1 MPDPREKLEGLGE
14 TWDSND
20 GMRAALFSNPIS
32 DIILGRYRTRCQ
44 VVLGGINILVSSDIE
59 VRGLCEPVEFPRA
72 ASVNIEEP
80 LEWEHWEP
88 IRCECKVP
96 KERRATRSDI
106 INSAK
111 RLGIDAGIIWA
122 IGQVE
127 TGNCGFYAGASSFL
141 PVRRHR
147 KGSLFAELRMIFRD
161 DNFTSQARMLR
172 DWGFGR
178 WMVLGVN
185 FSHSTVYLSKKDREK
200 LEATCPERLEI
211 LKRDEQENPV
221 FKKPEGFD
229 RIEGLLGR
237 LNESYSHRGAYIY
250 RSETG
255 GDGKTYQQECGYE
268 KDGRRRINLNDM
280 TPNLYRDKIPHT
292 FIDPGGPVQYSRLP
306 SKSALYQFYVDMHT
320 NERVQL
326 RYFEFVVKERT
337 NLHQAMIKLTELIR
351 ARAPQPKIDMAWA
364 RVAQLYNGKRFR
376 LRGYDKKLKAAYKES
391 PVKGRP

>member
-14 TWDSND
+14 TWDSID
-20 GMRAALFSNPIS
+20 GMRAGFFPGTINDL
-32 DIILGRYRTRCQ
+32 ILGVHRTGCQ
-44 VVLGGINILVSSDIE
+44 VVLGGINILVGSDIE

-111 RLGIDAGIIWA
+111 RLGVDAGIIWA

-147 KGSLFAELRMIFRD
+147 KGSLFAELKMIFRD

-185 FSHSTVYLSKKDREK
+185 FSHRTVYLSKKDREK

-211 LKRDEQENPV
+211 LKREEQKDPV

-229 RIEGLLGR
+229 RIEGFLGR
-237 LNESYSHRGAYIY
+237 RNEISSHRGAYIY

-268 KDGRRRINLNDM
+268 EDGRRRINLNDM
-280 TPNLYRDKIPHT
+280 TPNLYRGEIPHT
-292 FIDPGGPVQYSRLP
+292 LIDPGGPVQYSRLP

-326 RYFEFVVKERT
+326 RYFEFVVEERT
-337 NLHQAMIKLTELIR
+337 DLHQAMQDLTHKLHSPSSQSER
-351 ARAPQPKIDMAWA
+351 DEAWQT
-364 RVAQLYNGKRFR
+364 VAFLYNGSKYKV
-376 LRGYDKKLKAAYKES
+376 RGYDEKLKAAYQES

>member
-14 TWDSND
+14 TWDSNA
-20 GMRAALFSNPIS
+20 GK
-32 DIILGRYRTRCQ
+32 Q
-44 VVLGGINILVSSDIE
+44 VVLGAISILVGSNIA
-59 VRGLCEPVEFPRA
+59 VRGRCEPVEFPRA

-88 IRCECKVP
+88 IRSECKVP

-111 RLGIDAGIIWA
+111 RLGVDAGIIWA

-127 TGNCGFYAGASSFL
+127 TGNCGFYAEASSFL

-147 KGSLFAELRMIFRD
+147 KGSSSAELEKIFGD
-161 DNFTSQARMLR
+161 DNFISDAHMLR

-185 FSHSTVYLSKKDREK
+185 FSHRTVYLSKKDRKK

-229 RIEGLLGR
+229 RIEGFLAR
-237 LNESYSHRGAYIY
+237 RNEISSHGGEYIY
-250 RSETG
+250 RCDTG
-255 GDGKTYQQECGYE
+255 GDGKNYQQECGYE
-268 KDGRRRINLNDM
+268 VYGRRRI
-280 TPNLYRDKIPHT
+280 K
-292 FIDPGGPVQYSRLP
+292 
-306 SKSALYQFYVDMHT
+306 
-320 NERVQL
+320 
-326 RYFEFVVKERT
+326 
-337 NLHQAMIKLTELIR
+337 
-351 ARAPQPKIDMAWA
+351 
-364 RVAQLYNGKRFR
+364 
-376 LRGYDKKLKAAYKES
+376 
-391 PVKGRP
+391 

>member
-14 TWDSND
+14 TWDSNA
-20 GMRAALFSNPIS
+20 GK
-32 DIILGRYRTRCQ
+32 Q
-44 VVLGGINILVSSDIE
+44 VVLGAISILVGSNIA
-59 VRGLCEPVEFPRA
+59 VRGRCEPVEFPRA

-88 IRCECKVP
+88 IRSECKVP

-111 RLGIDAGIIWA
+111 RLGVDAGIIWA

-127 TGNCGFYAGASSFL
+127 TGNCGFYAEASSFL

-147 KGSLFAELRMIFRD
+147 KGSSSAELEKIFGD
-161 DNFTSQARMLR
+161 DNFISDAHMLR

-185 FSHSTVYLSKKDREK
+185 FSHRTVYLSKKDRKK

-280 TPNLYRDKIPHT
+280 TPNLYRDEILHT
-292 FIDPGGPVQYSRLP
+292 LIDPGGPVQYFSLP

-337 NLHQAMIKLTELIR
+337 NLHQAMIKLTALIR
-351 ARAPQPKIDMAWA
+351 ACAPQPKIDKAWA
-364 RVAQLYNGKRFR
+364 RVAQLYNGKRFW
-376 LRGYDKKLKAAYKES
+376 LRGYDEKLKAAYQES

>member
-44 VVLGGINILVSSDIE
+44 VVLGGINILVGSDIE

-72 ASVNIEEP
+72 ASVNIEKP

-96 KERRATRSDI
+96 EERRATESDI
-106 INSAK
+106 ENSAK
-111 RLGIDAGIIWA
+111 RLGVDAGIIWA

-141 PVRRHR
+141 PVRRHS
-147 KGSLFAELRMIFRD
+147 KESSSAELEKIFGD
-161 DNFTSQARMLR
+161 DNFTSKAHMLR

-185 FSHSTVYLSKKDREK
+185 FSHRTVYLSKKDREK

-211 LKRDEQENPV
+211 LKRDKQGNPV
-221 FKKPEGFD
+221 FKKPEGFY
-229 RIEGLLGR
+229 RIEGFWGR
-237 LNESYSHRGAYIY
+237 RNEISSHGGAYIY

-280 TPNLYRDKIPHT
+280 TPNLYRDEIPHT
-292 FIDPGGPVQYSRLP
+292 LIDPGGPVQYSDLP

-326 RYFEFVVKERT
+326 IYFEFVVEERT
-337 NLHQAMIKLTELIR
+337 DLHQAMQDLTHKLHSPSSQSER
-351 ARAPQPKIDMAWA
+351 DKAWQT
-364 RVAQLYNGKRFR
+364 VAFLYNGSKYKV
-376 LRGYDKKLKAAYKES
+376 RGYDEKLKAAYKES

>member
-14 TWDSND
+14 TWDSID
-20 GMRAALFSNPIS
+20 GMRVGIFPDPIS
-32 DIILGRYRTRCQ
+32 DIILGVPRTGCQ
-44 VVLGGINILVSSDIE
+44 VVLGGINILVGSDIE

-88 IRCECKVP
+88 IRSECKVP
-96 KERRATRSDI
+96 EERRATEIDI
-106 INSAK
+106 INSAE
-111 RLGIDAGIIWA
+111 RLGVDAGIIWA

-127 TGNCGFYAGASSFL
+127 TGNCGFYAGVSSFL

-147 KGSLFAELRMIFRD
+147 KGSFFAELTMIFN
-161 DNFTSQARMLR
+161 NFTSMAHMLR

-185 FSHSTVYLSKKDREK
+185 FSHSTVYLSKKDRER

-211 LKRDEQENPV
+211 LKRDKQGNPV

-229 RIEGLLGR
+229 RKEGLLARG
-237 LNESYSHRGAYIY
+237 NERFWHGDAYIY

-280 TPNLYRDKIPHT
+280 TPNLYRGEIPHT
-292 FIDPGGPVQYSRLP
+292 FIDPGGPVQYLDLP

-337 NLHQAMIKLTELIR
+337 DLHQAMQDLTHKLHSPSSQSER
-351 ARAPQPKIDMAWA
+351 DKAWQT
-364 RVAQLYNGKRFR
+364 VAFLYNGSKYKV
-376 LRGYDKKLKAAYKES
+376 RGYDEKLKAAYQKS

>member
-14 TWDSND
+14 TWDSID
-20 GMRAALFSNPIS
+20 GMRAGFFPGTINDL
-32 DIILGRYRTRCQ
+32 ILGVHRTGCQ
-44 VVLGGINILVSSDIE
+44 VVLGGINILVGSDIE

-80 LEWEHWEP
+80 LEWEHWKP
-88 IRCECKVP
+88 IRCEGKVP
-96 KERRATRSDI
+96 EERRATEIDI

-111 RLGIDAGIIWA
+111 RLGVDAGIIWA

-127 TGNCGFYAGASSFL
+127 TGNCGFYAGARSFL

-147 KGSLFAELRMIFRD
+147 KGSFFAGLRMIFN
-161 DNFTSQARMLR
+161 NFTSQARMLR

-185 FSHSTVYLSKKDREK
+185 FSHRTVYLSKKDREK

-229 RIEGLLGR
+229 RMEGFLAR
-237 LNESYSHRGAYIY
+237 RNERSWHGGAYIY

-268 KDGRRRINLNDM
+268 EDGRRRINLNDM

-292 FIDPGGPVQYSRLP
+292 LIDPGGLAQYSSLP

-326 RYFEFVVKERT
+326 RYFEFVVEERT
-337 NLHQAMIKLTELIR
+337 DLHQAMQDLTHKLHSPSSQSER
-351 ARAPQPKIDMAWA
+351 DEAWQT
-364 RVAQLYNGKRFR
+364 VAFLYNGSKYKV
-376 LRGYDKKLKAAYKES
+376 RGYDEKLKAAYQES

>member
-20 GMRAALFSNPIS
+20 AMRAALFSKVH
-32 DIILGRYRTRCQ
+32 RTGCQ
-44 VVLGGINILVSSDIE
+44 VVLGGINILVGSDIE
-59 VRGLCEPVEFPRA
+59 VRGRCEPVEFPRA
-72 ASVNIEEP
+72 ASVNIEKP

-96 KERRATRSDI
+96 EERRATESDI
-106 INSAK
+106 ENSAK
-111 RLGIDAGIIWA
+111 RLGVDAGIIWA

-127 TGNCGFYAGASSFL
+127 TGNCGFYAGVSSFL
-141 PVRRHR
+141 PVRRHS
-147 KGSLFAELRMIFRD
+147 KESSSAELEKIFGD
-161 DNFTSQARMLR
+161 DNFTSKAHMLC

-185 FSHSTVYLSKKDREK
+185 FSHRTVYLSKKDREK

-211 LKRDEQENPV
+211 LKRDKQGNPV
-221 FKKPEGFD
+221 FKKPEGFY
-229 RIEGLLGR
+229 RIEGFWGR
-237 LNESYSHRGAYIY
+237 RNEISSHGGAYIY

-280 TPNLYRDKIPHT
+280 TPNLYRDEILHT
-292 FIDPGGPVQYSRLP
+292 LIDPGGPVQYSDLP

-326 RYFEFVVKERT
+326 IYFEFVVEERT
-337 NLHQAMIKLTELIR
+337 DLHQAMQDLTHKLHSPSSQSER
-351 ARAPQPKIDMAWA
+351 DKAWQT
-364 RVAQLYNGKRFR
+364 VAFLYNGSKYKV
-376 LRGYDKKLKAAYKES
+376 RGYDEKLKAAYQES

>member
-20 GMRAALFSNPIS
+20 GMRAGFFPDTINDL
-32 DIILGRYRTRCQ
+32 ILGVHRTGCQ
-44 VVLGGINILVSSDIE
+44 VVLGGINILVGSDIE

-111 RLGIDAGIIWA
+111 RLGVDAGIIWA

-127 TGNCGFYAGASSFL
+127 TGNCGFYAGARSFL

-147 KGSLFAELRMIFRD
+147 KGSSFADLTMIFN
-161 DNFTSQARMLR
+161 NFTSLAHMLR

-185 FSHSTVYLSKKDREK
+185 FSHRTVYLSKKDREK

-229 RIEGLLGR
+229 RIEGFLAR
-237 LNESYSHRGAYIY
+237 RNEISSHGGAYIY

-280 TPNLYRDKIPHT
+280 TPNLYRGEIPHT
-292 FIDPGGPVQYSRLP
+292 LIDPGGPVQYSRLP

-337 NLHQAMIKLTELIR
+337 DLHQAMIKLTELIR